1 MKNVKEGSK
10 EEEELAKKQFK
21 FNKAMQ
27 LSGAVIDAGKAI
39 IASLAQA
46 PLAIGVVPNP
56 IGIASLA
63 MVATTSAIN
72 IAKIASTKFGDK
84 GKADT
89 PSGSLGAGEVITPE
103 FNIVGDSQVD
113 DLEGLGEQPLQ
124 AYVVSG
130 DVTSAQSLD
139 RNRVENATI

>member
-1 MKNVKEGSK
+1 
-10 EEEELAKKQFK
+10 
-21 FNKAMQ
+21 MQ

-39 IASLAQA
+39 IASLASA

-56 IGIASLA
+56 VGIASLA
-63 MVATTSAIN
+63 LTGLTSAIN
-72 IAKIASTKFGDK
+72 IAKIASTKFQGNQ
-84 GKADT
+84 KAPDT
-89 PSGSLGAGEVITPE
+89 PSGNVGGGNVITPE
-103 FNIVGDSQVD
+103 FNIVGGAELN
-113 DLEGLGEQPLQ
+113 DLEGVGQQPLQ